1 MAVYALLMRMA
12 PLFAPNRRKDFHN
25 NPLEVL
31 LTGTFY
37 SDNWII
43 PHLRPMSASKYC
55 RRVRMVASDRVPP
68 MDKVE
73 AVYAPAWLTRIIG
86 KIPARLVLF
95 VWIAFRDRPHVVG
108 GFHMLPNGLVAA
120 LMGRFISAKS
130 LYICGGGPREIV
142 GGGYASGNR
151 IFGKLT
157 KPDPVIEQRLLDAL
171 SAIDITIT
179 MGSGAIKYFQQNH
192 ATTEY
197 HIVPGGFNGRRFYPS
212 DQPAD
217 NDLILIGH
225 LTSIKRVDR
234 FLQAV
239 KITSSTM
246 PEIKAIVVGDGPDRP
261 SLERMAAEL
270 VIQQNVRFVGHQN
283 NVEEWLR
290 RSRIL
295 VLTSDSEG
303 LAQVLI
309 QGMMCGLPAVVSDVG
324 DLGDL
329 VSSGV
334 NGYLVNELTPEAF
347 AECFLLIHHDPKRLN
362 EFGRTAHQTAMRYE
376 MENVIRQWDAIFQNL
391 HGMQGRSE

>member
-1 MAVYALLMRMA
+1 
-12 PLFAPNRRKDFHN
+12 
-25 NPLEVL
+25 
-31 LTGTFY
+31 
-37 SDNWII
+37 
-43 PHLRPMSASKYC
+43 
-55 RRVRMVASDRVPP
+55 
-68 MDKVE
+68 
-73 AVYAPAWLTRIIG
+73 
-86 KIPARLVLF
+86 
-95 VWIAFRDRPHVVG
+95 
-108 GFHMLPNGLVAA
+108 
-120 LMGRFISAKS
+120 
-130 LYICGGGPREIV
+130 
-142 GGGYASGNR
+142 
-151 IFGKLT
+151 
-157 KPDPVIEQRLLDAL
+157 
-171 SAIDITIT
+171 
-179 MGSGAIKYFQQNH
+179 
-192 ATTEY
+192 
-197 HIVPGGFNGRRFYPS
+197 
-212 DQPAD
+212 
-217 NDLILIGH
+217 
-225 LTSIKRVDR
+225 
-234 FLQAV
+234 
-239 KITSSTM
+239 M
-246 PEIKAIVVGDGPDRP
+246 PEIKSIVVGDGPDRP

-270 VIQQNVRFVGHQN
+270 GIQQNVRFVGHQD

>member
-1 MAVYALLMRMA
+1 MAVYALLMRIA
-12 PLFAPNRRKDFHN
+12 SLFAPDRRKDFHDN
-25 NPLEVL
+25 LLEVL
-31 LTGTFY
+31 ITGTFY
-37 SDNWII
+37 SENWII
-43 PHLRPMSASKYC
+43 PHLQPMAASKHC
-55 RRVRMVASDRVPP
+55 ARVRLVASDRVPP
-68 MDKVE
+68 MDKVK
-73 AVYAPAWLTRIIG
+73 AVYAPAWLSRMIG
-86 KIPARLVLF
+86 RIPARLLLF
-95 VWIAFRDRPHVVG
+95 IWIALRDRPHVVG
-108 GFHMLPNGLVAA
+108 GFHMLPNGLIAA
-120 LMGRFISAKS
+120 LMARFILAKS
-130 LYICGGGPREIV
+130 LYICGGGPREII
-142 GGGYASGNR
+142 GGGYLSDNR
-151 IFGKLT
+151 IFGKLK

-171 SAIDITIT
+171 SAIHITIT
-179 MGSGAIKYFQQNH
+179 MGSGAIRYFQQRR

-197 HIVPGGFNGRRFYPS
+197 HIVPGGFDGKRFYPS
-212 DQPAD
+212 GQPAD

-239 KITSSTM
+239 KIASRTIT
-246 PEIKAIVVGDGPDRP
+246 EIKAIVVGDGPDRP

-270 VIQQNVRFVGHQN
+270 GIEQNVRFAGHQD

-329 VSSGV
+329 VNSGV

-347 AECFLLIHHDPKRLN
+347 AERFLLLLHDPKHLN
-362 EFGRTAHQTAMRYE
+362 ELGRTAHQTAMRYE
-376 MENVIRQWDAIFQNL
+376 MDNVIRQWDAIFRGL
-391 HGMQGRSE
+391 HGQAHSA